1 VEVAHEL
8 CSDSRIARRI
18 GHGVRKMRL
27 PFIAAFAVATAVA
40 ACVPSVVAGNAAP
53 VPPAA
58 RTGGAAGNAAPVP
71 PTAGTGG
78 LRALFTFCPAATSP
92 PRSGVL
98 RPTQRLVRSVVSS
111 LPHVL
116 RKRSSG
122 LVAGATLF
130 LARRG
135 LSSRASGFARAAGEL
150 RLRRPLQSLRRA
162 VGRAMAC
169 MHGSAEERQERAR
182 LTYLKTPSVV
192 TWHQPR
198 CLLQGR
204 KKELLLQV
212 WVTGDSADAAAWQ
225 GASPAAEQEV
235 PRAGLSGF
243 PQGGKTLWTGLGCN
257 QSEFRLLLA
266 HVTGRADEVESANI
280 TEVYVDLSNQTLR
293 ADLRERWYART
304 LVLKDKSL
312 KTSMAADQ
320 SLVGD
325 VKGYLSRM
333 YDFENELMTQSQL
346 LDWLRASWLHTS
358 LGDASRGGD
367 PYGSRAGA
375 VEELKFAGERGVNE
389 TGTALKPMLD
399 WFRGAYPYY
408 HQRCLRCGT
417 DDTVRLGT
425 MRANA
430 SEELAAAARTEIYY
444 CNVPACRAYSRFP
457 RYNQLRKVLE
467 EGRGRCGEYSMVFY
481 HLMLALGY
489 KTRWVVDWTD
499 HVWVEVLIQG
509 SWVHIDPCEAAYNE
523 KKMYVGWG
531 KKHTYIVAFR
541 AREEDIEFEDVTAEY
556 ADDIALVRRRRD
568 LSDAD
573 LANALHTAV
582 DEWNKERD
590 PSVKLLARS
599 PPHLQLSP
607 FPPHVP
613 LLRVPLFLS
622 SMSPLVHLLV
632 CSLLLFWSPA
642 ACKVDVRRGAGA
654 RPK

>member
-1 VEVAHEL
+1 MRSLSPPPLLRA
-8 CSDSRIARRI
+8 CRRL
-18 GHGVRKMRL
+18 V
-27 PFIAAFAVATAVA
+27 AAFAVATAVA
-40 ACVPSVVAGNAAP
+40 ACVPSAVVADNAAP
-53 VPPAA
+53 QL
-58 RTGGAAGNAAPVP
+58 N
-71 PTAGTGG
+71 AGTGG
-78 LRALFTFCPAATSP
+78 NRALITFCPTATSP
-92 PRSGVL
+92 PRTGVL
-98 RPTQRLVRSVVSS
+98 RPTERLVRSVVSS

-116 RKRSSG
+116 RRRSSG

-135 LSSRASGFARAAGEL
+135 LTARASGFARAAGEL

-162 VGRAMAC
+162 VGRTMAC

-182 LTYLKTPSVV
+182 MTYLKSPSVV

-204 KKELLLQV
+204 KKELLLQA

-225 GASPAAEQEV
+225 GASPAAEHDA
-235 PRAGLSGF
+235 PRAGLTGLH
-243 PQGGKTLWTGLGCN
+243 QGGKTLWTGLGCN
-257 QSEFRLLLA
+257 ESEFRLLLA

-280 TEVYVDLSNQTLR
+280 TEMYVDLSNQTLR
-293 ADLRERWYART
+293 ADLRERWSDRT

-333 YDFENELMTQSQL
+333 YDFEQELMTQSQL
-346 LDWLRASWLHTS
+346 LDWLRDSWLHTS
-358 LGDASRGGD
+358 LGHASSGGEQ

-375 VEELKFAGERGVNE
+375 MEDLKFAGERGVNE

-408 HQRCLRCGT
+408 HQRCLWCGT

-444 CNVPACRAYSRFP
+444 CNDPACRAYSRFP

-499 HVWVEVLIQG
+499 HVWVEVLIGG

-541 AREEDIEFEDVTAEY
+541 AGEEDIEFEDVTAEY

-573 LANALHTAV
+573 FANALHTAV

-599 PPHLQLSP
+599 PPRPAL
-607 FPPHVP
+607 FPRHVP
-613 LLRVPLFLS
+613 LLLVLSSLFTSCPVPLCL
-622 SMSPLVHLLV
+622 
-632 CSLLLFWSPA
+632 
-642 ACKVDVRRGAGA
+642 
-654 RPK
+654 